1 MMRSEQLHTRIL
13 DELDM
18 TREIEDDELTRLI
31 YREIGRAHV

>member
-18 TREIEDDELTRLI
+18 TREIEEDELTRLI
-31 YREIGRAHV
+31 YRVLKEAR